1 MKELRKV
8 MWDWVIWVGRASAL
22 LGEEKEMRKREKEK
36 KRDPL
41 DSTSWGPAQQLSFIQ
56 NL

>member
-8 MWDWVIWVGRASAL
+8 RWDWVIWVGRASAL